1 MASKIKVDQL
11 ETADG
16 TGTIALQNQ
25 LSGMTTASLPTVTT
39 DKLGTGAVLQVV
51 QHRTSSASSTTSS
64 SYVSTGFTGTITPS
78 STSSKILITG
88 TAIVRNGSSSGNYQ
102 HTIYRGS
109 TNLAPVATRGLAQ
122 VTNFGDEGDAVP
134 TLMYLDSPNT
144 TSQITYTWYHK
155 SENGNTCSFAIDSS
169 YAQLTLMEIAG

>member
-1 MASKIKVDQL
+1 MPSKIKVDQL

-51 QHRTSSASSTTSS
+51 QHRTSSVSSTTST

-78 STSSKILITG
+78 SASSKILITG
-88 TAIVRNGSSSGNYQ
+88 TAIVRNGASSGNYQ

-109 TNLAPVATRGLAQ
+109 TNLAPVAARGLAQ
-122 VTNFGDEGDAVP
+122 VTNFGDEGDSVP

-144 TSQITYTWYHK
+144 TSQITYTWQHK
-155 SENGNTCSFAIDSS
+155 SENGNTCTFAVDSS
-169 YAQLTLMEIAG
+169 YAQLTLIEIAG

>member
-1 MASKIKVDQL
+1 MSKITVKEL
-11 ETADG
+11 EAP
-16 TGTIALQNQ
+16 TGFDLKIAAGETLDLKSQ
-25 LSGMTTASLPTVTT
+25 GTVTMPA
-39 DKLGTGAVLQVV
+39 GAVLQVV
-51 QHRTSSASSTTSS
+51 QYRTSSASATTST

-109 TNLAPVATRGLAQ
+109 TNLAPVAARGLAQ

-144 TSQITYTWYHK
+144 TSQITYTWQHK
-155 SENGNTCSFAIDSS
+155 SENGNTCTFAIDSS